1 MNTRIEFFYDY
12 VSVYS
17 YLANSQLATLG
28 AEIVYR
34 PMLLGAVMQAT
45 GNIPPAT
52 IEAKGDYLRKDMLRW
67 SERYGIELNW
77 NPVFPQNTINA
88 LRLALAAQGRGEF
101 SEIHQP
107 LFDAI
112 WVQDKDVGQP
122 GTLASIVEDAG
133 LSVPEYV
140 AAISDQSIKDQL
152 RANTEEAVS
161 RGVFGGP
168 TIFVGEELFFGNDR
182 LEFVK
187 AALADQAET

>member
-1 MNTRIEFFYDY
+1 MRTRIEFFYDY

-17 YLANSQLATLG
+17 YLANSQLASLD
-28 AEIVYR
+28 AEIIYR

-52 IEAKGDYLRKDMLRW
+52 IKAKGDYLRKDMLRW
-67 SERYGIELNW
+67 SDLYGIELNW

-88 LRLALAAQGRGEF
+88 LRLALAAQQRGEF
-101 SEIHQP
+101 NKIHQP

-133 LSVPEYV
+133 LSVREYV
-140 AAISDQSIKDQL
+140 AAIADQSIKNQL
-152 RANTEEAVS
+152 RTNTEEAVS

-168 TIFVGEELFFGNDR
+168 TIFVGDELFFGNDR